1 MHFHLEI
8 IMPPTEDV
16 HAAVKEILAPFNERI
31 PYDADSGVGGHSFY
45 DYYSIESW
53 QNSDKEKV
61 RKFSELSPEDS
72 AWRVI
77 IAGPD
82 IYGDTVANFM
92 ISRKIWNGVGFI
104 PVAWDG
110 QLSSAIEMWKKEAEG
125 WRDEWHKRLI
135 PSEDWLVVSVDYH
148 S

>member
-16 HAAVKEILAPFNERI
+16 HAAVKSVLAPFDERLA
-31 PYDADSGVGGHSFY
+31 YDADSGEGGHSFY
-45 DYYSIESW
+45 DYYAIETCSYA
-53 QNSDKEKV
+53 KEKFREV
-61 RKFSELSPEDS
+61 RELSPEDS

-92 ISRKIWNGVGFI
+92 ISQKIWNGVGLV
-104 PVAWDG
+104 PAAWDG
-110 QLSSAIEMWKKEAEG
+110 KLSSAIEMWKKEAEG